1 MNNCCS
7 NATTNCCAECGE
19 EGGGDVSLKA
29 CKSCWLVKY
38 CNAKCQK
45 KHWSR
50 HKKICKQR
58 AAELRDEA
66 LFKDPPPK
74 EDCPICFLPMLQK
87 LVCCVS
93 LPPATITSVP
103 IWDFAEANEELAH
116 IETEEYFSCCGKS
129 ICVGCVNSFR
139 KSGNDVCPFCKAKIS
154 GKTDEE
160 QLEELRKRMAAN
172 DPGAIYLL
180 ANYYYYGWGSLEQ
193 DQTKAIKLYIRAA
206 DLGDSQAHCNLG
218 KVYYEGGDLTKAKF
232 HYEAAAMAGLD
243 VARLNIGSTE
253 ASSGNMDRAVKHWTI
268 AASAGNYQAMHAVQR
283 LFEEGIVSRDAIE
296 STLAAYNN
304 SCVEMRSEA
313 REAYIRMQLAVT
325 NNTSLV

>member
-1 MNNCCS
+1 
-7 NATTNCCAECGE
+7 
-19 EGGGDVSLKA
+19 
-29 CKSCWLVKY
+29 
-38 CNAKCQK
+38 
-45 KHWSR
+45 
-50 HKKICKQR
+50 
-58 AAELRDEA
+58 
-66 LFKDPPPK
+66 
-74 EDCPICFLPMLQK
+74 MLQK

-116 IETEEYFSCCGKS
+116 MEMEEYFSCCGKG
-129 ICVGCVNSFR
+129 ICEGCVNSFR
-139 KSGNDVCPFCKAKIS
+139 KSGNIEKCPFCNS
-154 GKTDEE
+154 ERGGKTDEE

-172 DPGAIYLL
+172 DPGAIFLL
-180 ANYYYYGWGSLEQ
+180 ANYYYYGWAGLQQ
-193 DQTKAIKLYIRAA
+193 DQTKAIKLYIKAA
-206 DLGDSQAHCNLG
+206 DLGSSMAHCNLG

-253 ASSGNMDRAVKHWTI
+253 SSSGNMDRAVKHWTI
-268 AASAGNYQAMHAVQR
+268 AASAGNYEAMHAVQV

-313 REAYIRMQLAVT
+313 REAYIRMQLAAT
-325 NNTSLV
+325 ISTSLVSHNIV